1 MGIYCIFTL
10 ATGFIKLSA
19 LLFYRRLSSRAVSP
33 AFRWTM
39 RIMMVLVAGYT
50 VAFVLVLAFACR
62 PLEAFWEQVNF
73 TKKLRPEGYQYSCI
87 NEGADV
93 VANGIA
99 ATAQDFIVAFL
110 PTLLCWK
117 LQMPI
122 RQKFALYGIF
132 AIGYTTVAIGA
143 VRTYTTWRIYFE
155 TYDVTWIAHDT
166 FLASLLEMH
175 IGAMCANAPALKVFF
190 KQILSSGRLTK
201 LISSRSSKSRS
212 NGSRNQSDSKPQ
224 GKDSAGVSKTSAWV
238 PIGIWKS
245 TRTHSTSDALS
256 DLDVMIDKH
265 GEIYQLDN
273 TPRNSPLDSK
283 FEAEFSDTVMPTP
296 FRSHDVEM
304 GAMRAEQRDSRIAGL
319 QALPPVLAA
328 PAERRKY
335 SNRETSLYPQSW
347 LKKDREVSPFRVKS
361 RAG

>member
-19 LLFYRRLSSRAVSP
+19 LLFYRRLSSRVVSP

-39 RIMMVLVAGYT
+39 RIMMIIVSVYT

-62 PLEAFWEQVNF
+62 PLAAFWEQVDF
-73 TKKLRPEGYQYSCI
+73 SKTLRPEGYHYSCI

-122 RQKFALYGIF
+122 RQKLALYGIF
-132 AIGYTTVAIGA
+132 AISYTTVAIGA

-155 TYDVTWIAHDT
+155 SYDVTWIAYDT

-190 KQILSSGRLTK
+190 KQILNSQRLTR
-201 LISSRSSKSRS
+201 LVNSRSSKSRS
-212 NGSRNQSDSKPQ
+212 NGSRNQASFTPRENSTR
-224 GKDSAGVSKTSAWV
+224 GGVSKTPGWV
-238 PIGIWKS
+238 PIGLWKTS
-245 TRTHSTSDALS
+245 QSQSTSDGVS

-265 GEIYQLDN
+265 GDIYELDGP
-273 TPRNSPLDSK
+273 PRDRDAKHAP
-283 FEAEFSDTVMPTP
+283 EFSDTVMPTP
-296 FRSHDVEM
+296 FRGRHDVEM
-304 GAMRAEQRDSRIAGL
+304 GAVRFEQRDSRINGL

-335 SNRETSLYPQSW
+335 SNRETYLYPQSW
-347 LKKDREVSPFRVKS
+347 LRRARSVSPARS
-361 RAG
+361 QGGAN

>member
-39 RIMMVLVAGYT
+39 RIMMILVTGYT

-122 RQKFALYGIF
+122 RQKLALYGVF

-155 TYDVTWIAHDT
+155 SYDVTWIAHDT
-166 FLASLLEMH
+166 FLTSLLEMH

-190 KQILSSGRLTK
+190 KQILTSERLTK
-201 LISSRSSKSRS
+201 LISSRGSKSRS
-212 NGSRNQSDSKPQ
+212 NGSRNQGDSNPRTT
-224 GKDSAGVSKTSAWV
+224 GSAGVSKTSAWV

-245 TRTHSTSDALS
+245 THMHSTSDALS

-265 GEIYQLDN
+265 GDIYQLD
-273 TPRNSPLDSK
+273 TLPRNSPLDSK

-296 FRSHDVEM
+296 FRSYDLEM
-304 GAMRAEQRDSRIAGL
+304 GAVRSEQRDSRIDGL

-328 PAERRKY
+328 PAERRQC
-335 SNRETSLYPQSW
+335 SNRETSSYPQSW
-347 LKKDREVSPFRVKS
+347 LRKDRSLSPFRTKS
-361 RAG
+361 RAA